1 LKISLKAEV
10 MLGENFGV
18 KKIQTINRR
27 MFIIGAAKF
36 IVFTGIIARLFSLQ
50 ITENKKYL
58 TLSDKNRLREWKLPP
73 IRGEFIDYFGNVIA
87 GNLKVY
93 QLHVVPEEVENFK
106 YLMVRLKQIL
116 SLSDSDFKNILKK
129 KNKQKP
135 WETLIISKNLTWEQ
149 FTKVNYFLHDL
160 TGAKPVLSVSRNYPF
175 NDNYTHVLG
184 YVSEASEKD
193 LLNNDIIKSKHVAG
207 LKVGKTGLEK
217 TFENDLIGTNGI
229 QRYEVN
235 AYGKRISQLDH
246 TDGLNGKTIQLTL
259 DTEIQKLC
267 STLLKNLAG
276 SISVMDIYTGEIIAM
291 QSSPSFDP
299 NLFLFGIN
307 QDDWQLIRNNPLKPL
322 VNKTLSG
329 LYSPGS
335 TFKPIVAL
343 SALENG
349 IIDKNFKVNCKG
361 KIEMYGQTYHCW
373 KKKGHGVVNLKSAM
387 KQSCD
392 TYFYEI
398 ARKLGV
404 DRLKKTSLKFG
415 LGEKVLNE
423 IFNNEKKG
431 LIPDT
436 KWKKNNL
443 GKGWVI
449 GETLIT
455 GIGQGYTQT
464 TPLQLCQM
472 TAQLANGG
480 FKIYPKLII
489 DENSK
494 TAEDIK
500 LIMSNNSK
508 NLTKKNNGLQ
518 DASKLLGFLVNKE
531 HECLFIDP
539 KNIKLVREAM
549 FASTNELRGT
559 SYSSRIEDPK
569 YQFAGKTGTS
579 QVKRITK
586 AARELDLKTSEIPY
600 NERDHA
606 LYIAFGPYKNPRYAL
621 SVVIEHGGSGSS
633 TAAPIAKKLF
643 KLIIDRHELREH
655 ARIKKSI
662 KT

>member
-1 LKISLKAEV
+1 
-10 MLGENFGV
+10 MLGEDFGV
-18 KKIQTINRR
+18 KKVHTINRR
-27 MFIIGAAKF
+27 MFIIGAAKLV
-36 IVFTGIIARLFSLQ
+36 VFTGIIVRLFSLQ

-58 TLSDKNRLREWKLPP
+58 TLSDKNRLREWRLPP
-73 IRGEFIDYFGNVIA
+73 IRGEFLDYFENIIA

-93 QLHVVPEEVENFK
+93 QLHVIPEEVEDFK
-106 YLMVRLKQIL
+106 YLMVRLKNIL
-116 SLSDSDFKNILKK
+116 SMSDHDFTKIIKQKN
-129 KNKQKP
+129 NQKP
-135 WETLIISKNLTWEQ
+135 WETIIISKNLTWEQ
-149 FTKVNYFLHDL
+149 FTKVNYYLYDL
-160 TGAKPVLSVSRNYPF
+160 IGAKPVLSVSRNYPF
-175 NDNYTHVLG
+175 NENYTHVLG

-193 LLNNDIIKSKHVAG
+193 ILNNEIIKDKHVPG

-217 TFENDLIGTNGI
+217 TFENELIGTNGV

-246 TDGLNGKTIQLTL
+246 TDGLNGKTIKLTI
-259 DTEIQKLC
+259 DTEIQKSC
-267 STLLKNLAG
+267 NELLKGVAG
-276 SISVMDIYTGEIIAM
+276 SISVMDIFTGELVAM

-335 TFKPIVAL
+335 TFKPMVAL

-349 IIDKNFKVNCKG
+349 IIDENFKVNCTG

-373 KKKGHGVVNLKSAM
+373 KKRGHGVVDLKSAM

-404 DRLKKTSLKFG
+404 DRLKETSIKFG

-423 IFNNEKKG
+423 TFSDEKKG

-464 TPLQLCQM
+464 TPLQLCLM

-480 FKIYPKLII
+480 FKIYPKITV
-489 DENSK
+489 DEKNK
-494 TAEDIK
+494 TADEIK
-500 LIMSNNSK
+500 SLMKTNTK
-508 NLTKKNNGLQ
+508 NLNEKNNELK
-518 DASKLLGFLVNKE
+518 DANKLFGFIKNEKFE
-531 HECLFIDP
+531 RLFKNP

-549 FASTNELRGT
+549 FASTNEIRGT

-579 QVKRITK
+579 QVKRITE
-586 AARELDLKTSEIPY
+586 AARELDLSTSEIPY

-606 LYIAFGPYKNPRYAL
+606 LYIAFGPYKDPRYAL
-621 SVVIEHGGSGSS
+621 SIVIEHGGSGSS
-633 TAAPIAKKLF
+633 AAAPIAKKLF
-643 KLIIDRHELREH
+643 KLIIDRHELREKQTKQNDLE
-655 ARIKKSI
+655 I
-662 KT
+662 

>member
-1 LKISLKAEV
+1 
-10 MLGENFGV
+10 MLAENFGV

-27 MFIIGAAKF
+27 MFIIGAAKI

-58 TLSDKNRLREWKLPP
+58 TLSDKNRLREWRLPP
-73 IRGEFIDYFGNVIA
+73 VRGEFLDYFGNVIA
-87 GNLKVY
+87 GNVKVY
-93 QLHVVPEEVENFK
+93 QLHVIPEQVEDFK
-106 YLMVRLKQIL
+106 YLMVRLKEIL
-116 SLSDSDFKNILKK
+116 SLSDNEFKKILKQ
-129 KNKQKP
+129 KNKQKS
-135 WETLIISKNLTWEQ
+135 WETLIISKNLTWDK

-160 TGAKPVLSVSRNYPF
+160 IGAKPVLSVSRNYPF
-175 NDNYTHVLG
+175 NENYTHVLG
-184 YVSEASEKD
+184 YVSEASAKD
-193 LLNNDIIKSKHVAG
+193 ILNNESIKNKHVPG

-217 TFENDLIGTNGI
+217 TFENELIGTNGI

-246 TDGLNGKTIQLTL
+246 TDGLNGKTIKLTI

-267 STLLKNLAG
+267 NELLKNVAG
-276 SISVMDIYTGEIIAM
+276 SISVMDIYTGEIVAM

-343 SALENG
+343 SALENEV
-349 IIDKNFKVNCKG
+349 IDKNFKVNCTG
-361 KIEMYGQTYHCW
+361 KTEMYGQTYHCW

-404 DRLKKTSLKFG
+404 DRLKETSLKFG

-423 IFNNEKKG
+423 TFDNEKKG
-431 LIPDT
+431 LIADT

-472 TAQLANGG
+472 IAQLANGG
-480 FKIYPKLII
+480 FKIYPKITVE
-489 DENSK
+489 ENAK

-500 LIMSNNSK
+500 YIMSKNAK
-508 NLTKKNNGLQ
+508 NLDDENNGLQ
-518 DASKLLGFLVNKE
+518 EASELLGFSNKIE
-531 HECLFIDP
+531 HKRLFKNS
-539 KNIKLVREAM
+539 KNIKLVLEAM
-549 FASTNELRGT
+549 FASTNEVRGT

-586 AARELDLKTSEIPY
+586 AARELDLNTSEIPY

-606 LYIAFGPYKNPRYAL
+606 LFIAFGPYKNPRYAL
-621 SVVIEHGGSGSS
+621 SVVVEHGGSGSS

-643 KLIIDRHELREH
+643 KLIIDRHELREKT
-655 ARIKKSI
+655 RIQQSI
-662 KT
+662 NI